1 MSKAT
6 GVQLEEACN
15 INTSLMTL
23 GRVIR
28 GITSGDASV
37 PYRECSLTWLLQASA
52 GKHKSRHSVLPHA
65 DRVLPCCW
73 SGNQHVGCQRAVP

>member
-1 MSKAT
+1 MSGAT
-6 GVQLEEACN
+6 GERLKEASN

-23 GRVIR
+23 GKVIR

-37 PYRECSLTWLLQASA
+37 PYRECRLTWLLQASA
-52 GKHKSRHSVLPHA
+52 GEPKRRHSVLPHA

-73 SGNQHVGCQRAVP
+73 SGN